1 MYLRIPVAG
10 LAYTVFP
17 VDISFWILDPLL
29 PGRVLPMASGRLVRT
44 PSQCVSKVPRPAQ
57 KGEKVAIDFQRQELR
72 NAGVQTIGTAL
83 VWPTSDNAVTEM
95 PFTTFRG
102 KGQPWTP

>member
-1 MYLRIPVAG
+1 VAG

-72 NAGVQTIGTAL
+72 ATRASKPSAPR
-83 VWPTSDNAVTEM
+83 WS
-95 PFTTFRG
+95 
-102 KGQPWTP
+102 GQRVITL